1 MQEVA
6 LITGAPSGIGK
17 ELARIHAS
25 HGGDL
30 VVVARREDALLALK
44 SELEEKYG
52 FSVRCQAA
60 DLTQPNAPRQLY
72 DWVSDS
78 QIAVQYLVNNAG
90 FGGHGYF
97 HERNWQ
103 RDHDMIQLN
112 VVALTES
119 TRLFL
124 PDMVTRKSGRVL
136 NTASTAAFL
145 PGPLQ
150 SVYYATKAYVVSW
163 SQALDEE
170 MRSLGVDVTITA
182 LCPGAVATEFVAAA
196 DLHGN
201 EMWNNAATPASV
213 AEVGYNAMM
222 RGKLIEIN
230 DWKLRFALH
239 WIIPFLPRRM
249 VLRMS
254 RKSMETNESLASI

>member
-6 LITGAPSGIGK
+6 LITGASSGIGK
-17 ELARIHAS
+17 ELARKHAS

-30 VVVARREDALLALK
+30 VIVARREEALLSLK
-44 SELEEKYG
+44 SELEAKHG
-52 FSVRCQAA
+52 VSVLCRTV
-60 DLTQPNAPRQLY
+60 DLTQPNAAHQLH
-72 DWVSDS
+72 DWVSES
-78 QIAVQYLVNNAG
+78 EIIVKYLINNAG

-97 HERNWQ
+97 HERDWQ
-103 RDHDMIQLN
+103 KDRDMIQLN
-112 VVALTES
+112 VVALTEL

-124 PDMVTRKSGRVL
+124 PGMVKRKSGRVL

-170 MRSLGVDVTITA
+170 MRSLGVDVTVTA
-182 LCPGAVATEFVAAA
+182 LCPGAVATEFVEAA

-201 EMWNNAATPASV
+201 ELWNNAATPESV
-213 AEVGYNAMM
+213 AKVGYDAMM
-222 RGKLIEIN
+222 RGKLIAIN
-230 DWKLRFALH
+230 DWKLRFALN

-249 VLRMS
+249 VLQMS
-254 RKSMETNESLASI
+254 RKSMETNA